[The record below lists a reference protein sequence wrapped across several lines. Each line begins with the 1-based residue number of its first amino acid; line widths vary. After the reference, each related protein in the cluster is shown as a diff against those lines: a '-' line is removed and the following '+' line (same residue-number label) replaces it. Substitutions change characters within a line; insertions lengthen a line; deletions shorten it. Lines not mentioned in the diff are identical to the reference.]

1 MKRLLIFTTLLLCSL
16 LTFAQ
21 FSGTVSDSQG
31 VKYTANNDESTCY
44 VSGHESNYSAA
55 IVIPEVYEGRSVT
68 SIGDGAFYGCS
79 GLTSLTIPTSVT
91 SIGYMAFEGCSG
103 LTSLTIPSS
112 VTSIGMRAFRTCSG
126 LTSIIVKEG
135 NTIYD
140 SRDNCNAIIRT
151 TDNTLIAGCKNSI
164 IPSSVT
170 SIGDWAFSD
179 CSGLT
184 SLTIPTSVTS
194 IGDWAFS
201 FCSGLTSLTIPTSV
215 TSIGDRAFSYCSGLT
230 SLTIPTSVTSI
241 GDEAFS
247 YCSGLTS
254 LTIPS
259 SVTSIGEGA
268 FGECSGLKS
277 IVVEEGNTIYDS
289 RDNCNAIIRT
299 ADNTLIAGCKNS
311 IIPSSVT
318 SIGDFAFFSCRGL
331 TSLTIPENVTL
342 IGDWAFSD
350 CSGLTSL
357 TIPSSVTSIG
367 DFAFFSCRGLTSVA
381 VGWETPLGIDGSV
394 FDNSN
399 NNNVTLY
406 VPKGTK
412 AAYEAANVWKE
423 FGTLVEMLDISDGA
437 VSDSQGVRY
446 TANDDESTCYV
457 SGHDDTYSSDII
469 IPNTFKGR
477 HVTSIGAG
485 AFSGCGNLTSLT
497 VRWGT
502 PIAIDGTVF
511 EGSNCQNA
519 VLRVPIGS
527 KAAYDA
533 AEGWSDFGEI
543 VEVFTEGQISDSQGV
558 IYQAYYDDEPACRVI
573 GHEAT
578 YSSTIIIPEFYGG
591 SRVTSIDERAFQN
604 CSDLTSVTIREN
616 VMSIGGFAFY
626 GCSGMTSVTIP
637 SSVTSIGENAFFGCS
652 GLTSVAIS
660 EGVTSIGNGAFK
672 GCSSLIFII
681 VEEGNMVYD
690 SRDNCNAIIRTSDN
704 ILITGCKNT
713 VIPSSVTSID
723 REAFYKCSSLTSV
736 TIPSSVTSIGG
747 YAFYGCSGLTSVTIP
762 SSVTSIGSDA
772 FGGCSGLTSVT
783 IPSSVT
789 SIGGYTFYGCSS
801 LTSVTIPSSV
811 TSIGTAAFSGCR
823 GLTSVTI
830 PSSVTSIDSY
840 VFRSCSSLTS
850 LIVGWETPIEINDHV
865 FNNSNY
871 NNATLY
877 VPKGTKAAYEAAA
890 VWQDFGVIFE
900 CDLPQENVELSDI
913 SAIDN
918 VIYMEPLEV
927 TRGTEVVLSLLMK
940 NTAGIRG
947 FQFDMYLPQGVT
959 VMKDHNN
966 RFVCS
971 LNSGRTPDGDQHT
984 LTLSEQP
991 DGAIRFLCGSQYDEV
1006 FTGTEGEILTVRL
1019 SVDKR
1024 MFAGQYP
1031 IVLKNVKLTETN
1043 INNYYETAT
1052 VQTAMTVIAYTPG
1065 DISGDGVI
1073 DVSDYI
1079 GVANYIMGDTPAG
1092 FVAAAADVNKD
1103 QKVDVSDYIGIANMI
1118 LYNNIYGKTVNE
1130 SRGMGRRRANT
1141 DVSTLD
1147 NVIYISPF
1155 SVLSNDEAQV
1165 SIRMKNTVGIRGF
1178 QFDLYL
1184 PEGMT
1189 AVKDGNSRY
1198 VSSLSNGRKPAG
1210 DQHTL
1215 TLSEQPDG
1223 AIRFLCGSQY
1233 DETFTGTDGEIA
1245 TLTINIDASVA
1256 VGDYPVYLRNM
1267 KLTETDISK
1276 FYTTD
1281 EVETTVTVTGAADGR
1296 VVLDETSTTAPEA
1309 ANSVDV
1315 RVKRTIN
1322 AGEWSTICL
1331 PFAMTVAQCQAAFG
1345 SDVQIGDFTG
1355 CTVVDDNVS
1364 VNFSNV
1370 TAMEANHPYIIKVSS
1385 AVSEFTVDGVDIA
1398 ADNAEVK
1405 VNKSGRKYNRFIG
1418 NYENGT
1424 ELEDGFLFL
1433 NANKFYFSNGSTK
1446 IKAFRGYFNLET
1458 ADAYYEESRRIVLNF
1473 GDATGIETIVKDE
1486 ADKVFNLSG
1495 QRVKTPAKGV
1505 FVKNGKKIIVK

>member
-31 VKYTANNDESTCY
+31 VKYTANDDESTCY
-44 VSGHESNYSAA
+44 VSGYESNYSAA
-55 IVIPEVYEGRSVT
+55 IVIPEVYEGR
-68 SIGDGAFYGCS
+68 
-79 GLTSLTIPTSVT
+79 SVT

-112 VTSIGMRAFRTCSG
+112 VTSIGMRAFRACSG

-170 SIGDWAFSD
+170 SIGDWAFSY
-179 CSGLT
+179 CSDLT

-215 TSIGDRAFSYCSGLT
+215 TSIGDWAFSYCSGLT
-230 SLTIPTSVTSI
+230 SLTIPSSVTSI
-241 GDEAFS
+241 GDRAFS

-259 SVTSIGEGA
+259 SVTSIGEKA
-268 FGECSGLKS
+268 FMRCSGLTS
-277 IVVEEGNTIYDS
+277 IIVEEGNTIYDS

-311 IIPSSVT
+311 IIPSSAI
-318 SIGDFAFFSCRGL
+318 SIGDMAFSSCRGL
-331 TSLTIPENVTL
+331 TSLTIPENVTS
-342 IGDWAFSD
+342 IGDMAFEG

-357 TIPSSVTSIG
+357 TIPSSVTSIRHG
-367 DFAFFSCRGLTSVA
+367 AFYGCSGLTSVA
-381 VGWETPLGIDGSV
+381 VGWETPLVIDISY
-394 FDNSN
+394 FYEYQQNA
-399 NNNVTLY
+399 TLY

-412 AAYEAANVWKE
+412 AAYEAAAVWQDFGVIKE
-423 FGTLVEMLDISDGA
+423 KLDISDGA
-437 VSDSQGVRY
+437 VSDSQGIQY

-527 KAAYDA
+527 KAVYDA

-604 CSDLTSVTIREN
+604 CSDLTSVTIRED
-616 VMSIGGFAFY
+616 VMSIGGLAFY

-637 SSVTSIGENAFFGCS
+637 SSVTSIGENAFMRCS
-652 GLTSVAIS
+652 GLTS
-660 EGVTSIGNGAFK
+660 
-672 GCSSLIFII
+672 II
-681 VEEGNMVYD
+681 VEEGNPIYD
-690 SRDNCNAIIRTSDN
+690 SRDNCNAIIRTSN
-704 ILITGCKNT
+704 NTLITGCKNT
-713 VIPSSVTSID
+713 VIPTGVTSIGVS
-723 REAFYKCSSLTSV
+723 AFSDCSGLTSVKIPEGVTSIGVSAFSLCSGLTSV

-747 YAFYGCSGLTSVTIP
+747 NAFLGCSGLTSVTIP
-762 SSVTSIGSDA
+762 SSVTSIGLALFS
-772 FGGCSGLTSVT
+772 GCSGLTSV
-783 IPSSVT
+783 
-789 SIGGYTFYGCSS
+789 
-801 LTSVTIPSSV
+801 
-811 TSIGTAAFSGCR
+811 
-823 GLTSVTI
+823 
-830 PSSVTSIDSY
+830 
-840 VFRSCSSLTS
+840 
-850 LIVGWETPIEINDHV
+850 IVGWEKPLEINSDV
-865 FNNSNY
+865 FNAYNY
-871 NNATLY
+871 NNATLF

-890 VWQDFGVIFE
+890 VWQDFGAIFE
-900 CDLPQENVELSDI
+900 GDLPQENVELTDA

-918 VIYMEPLEV
+918 VIYMEPIEATKGREV
-927 TRGTEVVLSLLMK
+927 TVSLRMK

-947 FQFDMYLPQGVT
+947 FQLDMQLPLGVT
-959 VMKDHNN
+959 VKKDGND
-966 RFVCS
+966 RFVSS
-971 LNSGRTPDGDQHT
+971 LNDKRLPSGSAHT
-984 LTLSEQP
+984 LTVSEQQ
-991 DGAIRFLCGSQYDEV
+991 DGAVRFLCGSQYDET
-1006 FTGTEGEILTVRL
+1006 FTGTDGEILTVRL
-1019 SVDKR
+1019 YLDEH
-1024 MFAGQYP
+1024 MLDGQYP
-1031 IVLKNVKLTETN
+1031 IVLKDVKLTETN

-1065 DISGDGVI
+1065 DISGDGEI

-1079 GVANYIMGDTPAG
+1079 GVANYIMGDTPTG

-1118 LYNNIYGKTVNE
+1118 LYNNIYGQTVSA
-1130 SRGMGRRRANT
+1130 SRSMERRRVNT

-1155 SVLSNDEAQV
+1155 EAASNGEAQV

-1198 VSSLSNGRKPAG
+1198 VSSLSSGRKPAG

-1233 DETFTGTDGEIA
+1233 DETFTGNDGEIA
-1245 TLTINIDASVA
+1245 TLTINIDAGVA
-1256 VGDYPVYLRNM
+1256 VADYPVYLRNM

-1296 VVLDETSTTAPEA
+1296 VVLDETSTTAPEV
-1309 ANSVDV
+1309 ANGVDV

-1331 PFAMTVAQCQAAFG
+1331 PFAMTAAQCQAAFG
-1345 SDVQIGDFTG
+1345 SDVEIGDFTG
-1355 CTVVDDNVS
+1355 YTYNSDEDKIT
-1364 VNFSNV
+1364 VNFSSV
-1370 TAMEANHPYIIKVSS
+1370 TAIAANHPYIIKVSA
-1385 AVSEFTVDGVDIA
+1385 AVTEFSVDGVDVNP
-1398 ADNAEVK
+1398 ADDPRVSFRTS
-1405 VNKSGRKYNRFIG
+1405 NKKLKDFV
-1418 NYENGT
+1418 GT
-1424 ELEDGFLFL
+1424 YVADFDFYDEAKHTPLFL
-1433 NANKFYFSNGSTK
+1433 SGNKFWYATESTK
-1446 IKAFRGYFNLET
+1446 HMKAFRAYFDFVDMLPEV
-1458 ADAYYEESRRIVLNF
+1458 DAARVAIAF
-1473 GDATGIETIVKDE
+1473 DE
-1486 ADKVFNLSG
+1486 ATVINDVRTCSDDRYYNLSG
-1495 QRVKTPAKGV
+1495 QQVKAPAKGV